1 MAPMLARTATR
12 TEALAQITRVLGAA
26 GIDEPRR
33 EASALLCAV
42 LDIDRAAL
50 VIGGDASL
58 GEQAEMLGDIVMRRA
73 RREPLSRILGRRA
86 FWTLDLEIGPA
97 TLDPRPDTETVV
109 EVVLAEIR
117 RGGRT
122 RAPLRI
128 LDLGTGSGAIL
139 LALLSEL
146 ANARGIGI
154 DISPQA
160 LAIARRNAEHHGL
173 AGRVELRL
181 GSWLDGITGPFDVIV
196 SNPPYVRSLDIA
208 QLDPEVR
215 DHDPPAALDG
225 GPDGLDAYRA
235 IIPAAARLLG
245 PSGILA
251 VEIGEDQAAA
261 VDRMMAEQ
269 RLAPLTRAGRVW
281 PDLSGRPRCVAAT
294 T

>member
-160 LAIARRNAEHHGL
+160 LVIARRNAEHHGL
-173 AGRVELRL
+173 AGRVELRV

-225 GPDGLDAYRA
+225 GPDGLDPYRA

-261 VDRMMAEQ
+261 VDRMMAEH
-269 RLAPLTRAGRVW
+269 RLAPLTGAGRVW